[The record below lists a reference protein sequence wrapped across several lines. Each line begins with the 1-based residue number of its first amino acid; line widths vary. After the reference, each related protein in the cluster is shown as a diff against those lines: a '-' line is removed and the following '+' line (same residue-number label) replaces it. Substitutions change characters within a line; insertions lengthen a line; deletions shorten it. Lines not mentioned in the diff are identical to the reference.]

1 MAKKPLD
8 PRQIAAEAAGK
19 AARDIADEIA
29 KKLNP
34 KVKPKPAQPKAKPTP
49 KPTPKTPA
57 TVKPSTV
64 KPSTPKAPKQPKVVE
79 PSRVQPKT
87 VKPSK
92 PVRSTVTQP
101 KAKAAPK
108 PKTVTS
114 STSPSRKPTATPA
127 IRPQREVPGVT
138 FENPNAP
145 RPAGYSY
152 FDEGVDANEFALA
165 RASQQADEAV
175 AAATPPVGGADL
187 PPVTPATTATG
198 AAPSP
203 RRPGRLGAVLPYGAA
218 AAPAILEA
226 EASEGVKESSWY
238 TPLKIALNA
247 GALLATPRLAKDAL
261 KLLKYKPGPTS
272 RIPQALQPAAKNTSR
287 ILGLATGASTAAGG
301 LNALTDTYKR
311 LTGGIPAAAE
321 DLGDVTEDTT
331 QQLDPGLFLP
341 GYAEEPG
348 LEGESPSD
356 IVDKIIDDALGRID
370 AGIGTE
376 DDANTIAQ
384 GESAQLEDAVDAALK
399 ELEDAMG
406 GPDAVEAG
414 IAGGD
419 PILMQQLAAIEA
431 DYQAGQAAI
440 NANYEAALSRVSGY
454 QTQSNQLLT
463 DAAAAMGANFEAAAG
478 GLEGIS
484 PGTGMTADQAA
495 AAGISDTALG
505 GAGVTGAALARGLS
519 GATQAE
525 ALADKFALGT
535 AMSDQLASGALS
547 QADLQAALAREA
559 MGAKG
564 EARTASAVRESEAR
578 KLKQQQ
584 DREDRIR
591 IAELKLQR
599 TMDKEAERTRKQER
613 AEDQRNRK
621 AELRMNA
628 ELDLAMKVAGM
639 TPEERADYLG
649 SKAGGAK
656 ITPPSWLG
664 KRDTQA
670 GDKLIDVKGAVG
682 PVTVD
687 DVNMAADLMDVQL
700 KSASARNRETAQEHW
715 TTFYETI
722 KSENPNYIAIY
733 RKLGRPT
740 TAGAMVAQLFK

>member
-29 KKLNP
+29 KKLKP

-49 KPTPKTPA
+49 KPAPKTPA

-92 PVRSTVTQP
+92 PVRSTVAQP

-114 STSPSRKPTATPA
+114 STSPSRKPTAAPVV
-127 IRPQREVPGVT
+127 RPQREVPGVT
-138 FENPNAP
+138 FANKPTAN
-145 RPAGYSY
+145 Y

-175 AAATPPVGGADL
+175 AAATPPIGGADL
-187 PPVTPATTATG
+187 PPVTPPVSTVPA
-198 AAPSP
+198 P
-203 RRPGRLGAVLPYGAA
+203 RRPSRLGNVLPYAAA
-218 AAPAILEA
+218 AAPGILEA

-272 RIPQALQPAAKNTSR
+272 RVPQVLQPAAKRGSQ
-287 ILGLATGASTAAGG
+287 ILGAATGAGTLAGG

-535 AMSDQLASGALS
+535 AMSDQLATGALS

-621 AELRMNA
+621 AELKMNA

-639 TPEERADYLG
+639 TPEERAAYLG